1 MQLPASGPGWI
12 VRTVMDKRDT
22 NAGAGS
28 LFSSI
33 RNYDWVT
40 YRQLLTPKLVT
51 TLRSGYTANAFRHDA
66 LAGLTVAI
74 LALPL
79 SMAIAIGCGVS
90 PGRGLVTAVVAGALI
105 SALGGS
111 RFQIGGPAA
120 AFIVIVAQVFAQ
132 HGDAGLLAATF
143 LAGVILVVAGL
154 IQLGGYIKYI
164 PGPVI
169 LGFTSG
175 IGTIIAVGQLKD
187 FFGLTGTLPAEFFE
201 KVEALWQMRGSFN
214 PSAFAV
220 GAASLGCIFF
230 LKATRPQWPGLLIAV
245 VAASAVVW
253 LLQLPVET
261 IGSRFGGIPS
271 SLPAPAL
278 PDLSWTTVKDILPS
292 SFTIAFLV
300 GVESL
305 LSAVAADT
313 MARTR
318 HRSNMEIVAQGAA
331 NIGSAL
337 FGGLP
342 ATGVIARTGTN
353 IQAGAK
359 TPVAGILHALF
370 VLMFMLLL
378 APLASYLAL
387 PCLAAVLL
395 ATAWRLLEIGHVSHF
410 LSRAPWDDRIVLLA
424 TLTLTI
430 VTDLSVAIAV
440 GVVLA
445 SILFMHRMAEAHTL
459 DLAGGHMILD
469 DAVDGSEERS
479 VIMTKPLPEGIR
491 VFELRGPLFFGA
503 TARLGVA
510 LAGLGKWPEV
520 IILRMRDVPL
530 VDSTGIDAVD
540 ELMALADRHGCR
552 IVISGLQKQPREAM
566 HRYGLLRKHGI
577 VPASNSYVALEKA
590 KQLLEQKSGSQG
602 PIK

>member
-1 MQLPASGPGWI
+1 
-12 VRTVMDKRDT
+12 
-22 NAGAGS
+22 
-28 LFSSI
+28 
-33 RNYDWVT
+33 
-40 YRQLLTPKLVT
+40 
-51 TLRSGYTANAFRHDA
+51 LRRDA

-79 SMAIAIGCGVS
+79 SMAIAIGCGVT
-90 PGRGLVTAVVAGALI
+90 PERGLVTAVVAGFLI

-132 HGDAGLLAATF
+132 HGNAGLLAATF
-143 LAGVILVVAGL
+143 LAGLLLVVAGL
-154 IQLGGYIKYI
+154 IQIGSYIKYV

-175 IGTIIAVGQLKD
+175 IGAIIGVGQVKD
-187 FFGLTGTLPAEFFE
+187 FLGLSGTVPAEFFD
-201 KVEALWQMRGSFN
+201 KVEALWQMRGTLNASGFL
-214 PSAFAV
+214 V
-220 GAASLGCIFF
+220 GAAALAGIFA
-230 LKATRPQWPGLLIAV
+230 LRSWRPQWPGLLIAV
-245 VAASAVVW
+245 VGASAAVW
-253 LLQLPVET
+253 LLGLPVET

-271 SLPAPAL
+271 SLPPPAL
-278 PDLSWTTVKDILPS
+278 PDLSWTTVKAVLPS
-292 SFTIAFLV
+292 AFTIAFLI

-318 HRSNMEIVAQGAA
+318 HRSNMEVVAQGTA
-331 NIGSAL
+331 NMASAL

-353 IQAGAK
+353 IQAGAR
-359 TPVAGILHALF
+359 TPVAGVLHAIF
-370 VLMFMLLL
+370 VLIFMLLM

-395 ATAWRLLEIGHVSHF
+395 ATAWRLLEIEHLAHF

-424 TLTLTI
+424 TLILTI
-430 VTDLSVAIAV
+430 AVDLSVAIAV

-445 SILFMHRMAEAHTL
+445 SILFMHRMAEMQTL
-459 DLAGGHMILD
+459 EMAGSHMVLD
-469 DAVDGSEERS
+469 DVADGSEARS
-479 VIMTKPLPEGIR
+479 VIMTQSLPEGIR

-503 TARLGVA
+503 TARLGVV
-510 LAGLGKWPEV
+510 LAGLGHWPTV

-530 VDSTGIDAVD
+530 VDATGIDALD
-540 ELMALADRHGCR
+540 ELLTMADSHNCR
-552 IVISGLQKQPREAM
+552 VVMSGLQKQPRQAL

-577 VPASNSYVALEKA
+577 VPTSNSYVALEKA
-590 KQLLEQKSGSQG
+590 KQLLEDATRHT
-602 PIK
+602 